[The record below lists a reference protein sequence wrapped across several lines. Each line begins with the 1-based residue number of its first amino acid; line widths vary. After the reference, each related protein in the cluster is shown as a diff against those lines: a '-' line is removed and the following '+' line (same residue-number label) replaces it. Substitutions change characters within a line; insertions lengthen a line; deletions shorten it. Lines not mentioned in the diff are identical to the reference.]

1 MAIPIIEIGKFNN
14 LEVLKITEQGYYV
27 GDSVEE
33 ILLPNKYVPE
43 GLEVGDFIEAFNV
56 EEIAQSL

>member
-1 MAIPIIEIGKFNN
+1 MRKIYAIMAIPIIEIGKFNN

-43 GLEVGDFIEAFNV
+43 GPKE
-56 EEIAQSL
+56 

>member
-1 MAIPIIEIGKFNN
+1 MAIPIIEIGKFNY

-27 GDSVEE
+27 GDAVEE

-43 GLEVGDFIEAFNV
+43 GLEVGD
-56 EEIAQSL
+56 

>member
-1 MAIPIIEIGKFNN
+1 MAIPIIEIGKFNY

-27 GDSVEE
+27 GDAVEE

-43 GLEVGDFIEAFNV
+43 GLEDWEWSSAKGIFIE
-56 EEIAQSL
+56 